1 MMINSRVQAFQYEC
15 AAHMLY
21 DATMRGCNWEQAV
34 DPATCNAPSV
44 ERGPP
49 SVPPFHGDTDTLLLV
64 TEPSVAPVVVDIV
77 EFDCPADGSFPD
89 MESGCESY
97 FVCAGGNVSR

>member
-1 MMINSRVQAFQYEC
+1 
-15 AAHMLY
+15 MLY
-21 DATMRGCNWEQAV
+21 DANMRGCNWEQAV

-49 SVPPFHGDTDTLLLV
+49 SVPPFHGDTDALLLV

-97 FVCAGGNVSR
+97 FVCARGNVSR